1 MRYSILTTDLQW
13 LSVSSAELAL
23 AMETLGISEF
33 KKQVI
38 AVVQDVKK
46 TK

>member
-13 LSVSSAELAL
+13 LSVTGAELAL

-33 KKQVI
+33 KKQTI
-38 AVVQDVKK
+38 AVIRND
-46 TK
+46 